1 MDTNRLK
8 RFAQDARRE
17 LRNFVTARLPL
28 VLAENSAARRER
40 PQTVA
45 ELEKARKSK
54 GDEALIDQIAYTW
67 FNRFC
72 ALRFMDVM
80 GYNPI
85 RIVSPLPGHF
95 QPEILEEAKGGNID
109 ETFVADSKIRERI
122 KGLLAGLIPA
132 VDGQGEAYKL
142 LLVSAC
148 NAYNK
153 VMPFLFQKIDDY
165 TELLMPDELMKENS
179 ILMKTREAI
188 TEDVAADGV
197 EVIGWLYQFYISEKK
212 DEVMGKT
219 VKTEDIPAATQLFTP
234 DWIVRYLVQNS
245 LGRLWMLNHPN
256 SKLAEEMEYY
266 IPVDSDQ
273 CSVDSVQC
281 SVDSV
286 QWSVDSGQ
294 CSVDSVQCS
303 VDSGKQKTNHYSLT
317 TNHLKISSPEEI
329 RICDPCCGSGHM
341 LTYAFDL
348 LVKIYE
354 EEGYDR
360 RKIPTLILVKN
371 LHGVEIDT
379 RAGELAAFALT
390 MKAREYDS
398 RFLRRENAPYPRI
411 CVLENFSEEWPVVSG
426 QFEDACKQSGCKL
439 DDFLHDINL
448 FKQAD
453 CMGSLLRPALSS
465 AQLMA
470 LSEYFTDH
478 CSLTTDHPL
487 FEDVEYQ
494 KLQKVLCQADFLSQK
509 YHVVVTNPP
518 YMGGKG
524 MNADLKRFA
533 ERLYPDSKSDLFAMF
548 IERCLQLIRHQGTIG
563 MITMQSWMFLSSFEK
578 LRTKLLD
585 ENTILSMAHLGA
597 RGFDSIGGE
606 VVQTTAFTMTNTL
619 IPDYK
624 GAFIRLVDGN
634 NEAEKAAMFRE
645 AVR

>member
-8 RFAQDARRE
+8 RFAQDTRRE
-17 LRNFVTARLPL
+17 LQKIVKALLPL
-28 VLAENSAARRER
+28 VLAENSAARREK
-40 PQTVA
+40 PQAVA
-45 ELEKARKSK
+45 ELEKVLRTQ
-54 GDEALIDQIAYTW
+54 GDEALIDKIAYTW

-80 GYNPI
+80 GYNSI

-109 ETFVADSKIRERI
+109 ETFVADSKYRARI
-122 KGLLAGLIPA
+122 KGLLEGSIPA
-132 VDGQGEAYKL
+132 VDGQAEAYKL

-165 TELLMPDELMKENS
+165 TELLLPDDLMKENS
-179 ILMKTREAI
+179 ILMKTRDAL

-245 LGRLWMLNHPN
+245 LGRLWMLNHPS
-256 SKLAEEMEYY
+256 SKLADDMEYY
-266 IPVDSDQ
+266 IPPTEEDKDFLEV
-273 CSVDSVQC
+273 
-281 SVDSV
+281 
-286 QWSVDSGQ
+286 
-294 CSVDSVQCS
+294 
-303 VDSGKQKTNHYSLT
+303 K
-317 TNHLKISSPEEI
+317 SPEEL

-354 EEGYDR
+354 EEGYDL

-371 LHGVEIDT
+371 LHGIEIDQ
-379 RAGELAAFALT
+379 RAGALAAFALT

-398 RFLRRENAPYPRI
+398 RFLRRENAPHPQI
-411 CVLENFSEEWPVVSG
+411 CVLQKITFDDGEFKFYMDFIG
-426 QFEDACKQSGCKL
+426 HDLFTAALQATLRQFEK
-439 DDFLHDINL
+439 
-448 FKQAD
+448 AD
-453 CMGSLLRPALSS
+453 CFGSLIVPQLTDAAAMLAELESRDVVGQLLLSGIHTRVLTVLRQAEYLS
-465 AQLMA
+465 
-470 LSEYFTDH
+470 
-478 CSLTTDHPL
+478 P
-487 FEDVEYQ
+487 
-494 KLQKVLCQADFLSQK
+494 K

-524 MNADLKRFA
+524 MNADLKKFA
-533 ERLYPDSKSDLFAMF
+533 EAKYPDSKSDLFAMF
-548 IERCLQLIRHQGTIG
+548 MERCLELVQKHGTIG

-585 ENTILSMAHLGA
+585 EDTILTMAHLGPRA
-597 RGFDSIGGE
+597 FDTIGGE
-606 VVQTTAFTMTNTL
+606 VVQTTAFTLTNTH

-634 NEAEKAAMFRE
+634 NEAEKSAMFKE
-645 AVR
+645 AITI

>member
-40 PQTVA
+40 PQAVA
-45 ELEKARKSK
+45 ELEKALRTQ
-54 GDEALIDQIAYTW
+54 GDEALIDKIAYTW

-80 GYNPI
+80 GYNSI

-109 ETFVADSKIRERI
+109 ETFVADSKYRARI
-122 KGLLAGLIPA
+122 KGLLDGSIPA
-132 VDGQGEAYKL
+132 VDGQAEAYKL

-165 TELLMPDELMKENS
+165 TELLLPDELMKENS
-179 ILMKTREAI
+179 ILMKTRDAI

-197 EVIGWLYQFYISEKK
+197 EGIGWLYQFYISEKK

-256 SKLAEEMEYY
+256 SKLADEMEYY
-266 IPVDSDQ
+266 IPPTEEDKDFLEV
-273 CSVDSVQC
+273 
-281 SVDSV
+281 
-286 QWSVDSGQ
+286 
-294 CSVDSVQCS
+294 
-303 VDSGKQKTNHYSLT
+303 K
-317 TNHLKISSPEEI
+317 SPEELK
-329 RICDPCCGSGHM
+329 ICDPCCGSGHM

-360 RKIPTLILVKN
+360 RKIPTLILLKN
-371 LHGVEIDT
+371 LHGIEIDQ

-398 RFLRRENAPYPRI
+398 RFLRRENSPRPQI
-411 CVLENFSEEWPVVSG
+411 CVLENFSDQWSVVSG
-426 QFEDACKQSGCKL
+426 QFEEACKQVGCKL
-439 DDFLHDINL
+439 DDFLHDLNL
-448 FKQAD
+448 FQQAD
-453 CMGSLLRPALSS
+453 CMGSLLHPKLSS
-465 AQLMA
+465 EKLIA
-470 LSEYFTDH
+470 LSEYFSDH
-478 CSLTTDHPL
+478 WSLTTDHSL
-487 FEDVEYQ
+487 FEDAEY
-494 KLQKVLCQADFLSQK
+494 KNLQKVLYQADYLSQK

-548 IERCLQLIRHQGTIG
+548 IERCLELVQHQGTIG

-619 IPDYK
+619 ITDYK

>member
-17 LRNFVTARLPL
+17 LQKIVKALLPL
-28 VLAENSAARRER
+28 VLAENSAARREK
-40 PQTVA
+40 PQAVA
-45 ELEKARKSK
+45 ELKKALKTQ
-54 GDEALIDQIAYTW
+54 GDEALIDKIAYTW

-80 GYNPI
+80 GYNSI

-109 ETFVADSKIRERI
+109 ETFVADSKYRARI
-122 KGLLAGLIPA
+122 KGLLDGSIPA
-132 VDGQGEAYKL
+132 VDGQAEAYKL

-165 TELLMPDELMKENS
+165 TELLLPDDLMKENS
-179 ILMKTREAI
+179 ILMKTRDAI

-256 SKLAEEMEYY
+256 SKLADDMEYY
-266 IPVDSDQ
+266 IPPTEEDKDFLEV
-273 CSVDSVQC
+273 
-281 SVDSV
+281 
-286 QWSVDSGQ
+286 
-294 CSVDSVQCS
+294 
-303 VDSGKQKTNHYSLT
+303 K
-317 TNHLKISSPEEI
+317 SPEELK
-329 RICDPCCGSGHM
+329 ICDPCCGSGHM

-360 RKIPTLILVKN
+360 RKIPTLILLKN

-398 RFLRRENAPYPRI
+398 RFLRRENAPYPQI
-411 CVLENFSEEWPVVSG
+411 CVLQNITFDEGDIPQYMDAIGHDLFTESLQQTLH
-426 QFEDACKQSGCKL
+426 QFT
-439 DDFLHDINL
+439 
-448 FKQAD
+448 QAD
-453 CMGSLLRPALSS
+453 CFGSLIVPKISNAGSI
-465 AQLMA
+465 M
-470 LSEYFTDH
+470 DV
-478 CSLTTDHPL
+478 LTERGVEAEL
-487 FEDVEYQ
+487 FLAKVHD
-494 KLQKVLCQADFLSQK
+494 KVLDVVNQADYLSQK

-533 ERLYPDSKSDLFAMF
+533 ETRYPDSKSDLFAMF
-548 IERCLQLIRHQGTIG
+548 IERCLELVQHQGTIG

-619 IPDYK
+619 IPNYK

-634 NEAEKAAMFRE
+634 NEAEKSAMFQE

>member
-17 LRNFVTARLPL
+17 LQKIVKALLPL
-28 VLAENSAARRER
+28 VLAENSAARREK
-40 PQTVA
+40 PQAVA
-45 ELEKARKSK
+45 ELEKALKTQ
-54 GDEALIDQIAYTW
+54 GDEALIDKIAYTW

-80 GYNPI
+80 GYNSI

-109 ETFVADSKIRERI
+109 ETFVADSKYRARI
-122 KGLLAGLIPA
+122 KGLLDGSIPA
-132 VDGQGEAYKL
+132 VDGQAEAYKL

-165 TELLMPDELMKENS
+165 TELLLPDDLMKENS
-179 ILMKTREAI
+179 ILMKTRDAI

-256 SKLAEEMEYY
+256 SKLADEMEYY
-266 IPVDSDQ
+266 IPPTEEDKDFLEV
-273 CSVDSVQC
+273 
-281 SVDSV
+281 
-286 QWSVDSGQ
+286 
-294 CSVDSVQCS
+294 
-303 VDSGKQKTNHYSLT
+303 K
-317 TNHLKISSPEEI
+317 SPEELK
-329 RICDPCCGSGHM
+329 ICDPCCGSGHM

-360 RKIPTLILVKN
+360 RKIPTLILLKN

-398 RFLRRENAPYPRI
+398 RFLRRENAPHPRI
-411 CVLENFSEEWPVVSG
+411 CVLENITFDEGEIPQYMEAIG
-426 QFEDACKQSGCKL
+426 HDLFTENLQQTLQQFT
-439 DDFLHDINL
+439 
-448 FKQAD
+448 QAD
-453 CMGSLLRPALSS
+453 CFGSLIVPKINDA
-465 AQLMA
+465 AAIM
-470 LSEYFTDH
+470 DV
-478 CSLTTDHPL
+478 LTERGVEAEL
-487 FEDVEYQ
+487 FLANVHN
-494 KLQKVLCQADFLSQK
+494 KVLNVINQADFLSQK

-548 IERCLQLIRHQGTIG
+548 IERCLQLVQHQGTIG

-606 VVQTTAFTMTNTL
+606 VVQTTAFTMTNTF

-624 GAFIRLVDGN
+624 GAFIRLVDGD
-634 NEAEKAAMFRE
+634 NEAEKAAMFQE

>member
-17 LRNFVTARLPL
+17 LQKIVKALLPL
-28 VLAENSAARRER
+28 VLAENSAARREK
-40 PQTVA
+40 PQAVA
-45 ELEKARKSK
+45 ELEKALKTQ
-54 GDEALIDQIAYTW
+54 GDEALIDKIAYTW

-80 GYNPI
+80 GYNSI

-95 QPEILEEAKGGNID
+95 QPEILEEAKSGNID
-109 ETFVADSKIRERI
+109 ETFVADSKYRARI
-122 KGLLAGLIPA
+122 KGLLDGSIPA
-132 VDGQGEAYKL
+132 VDGQAEAYKL

-212 DEVMGKT
+212 DEVMGKN

-266 IPVDSDQ
+266 IPPTEADNDFLEV
-273 CSVDSVQC
+273 
-281 SVDSV
+281 
-286 QWSVDSGQ
+286 
-294 CSVDSVQCS
+294 
-303 VDSGKQKTNHYSLT
+303 K
-317 TNHLKISSPEEI
+317 SPEDLK
-329 RICDPCCGSGHM
+329 ICDPCCGSGHM

-398 RFLRRENAPYPRI
+398 RFLRRENSPRPQI
-411 CVLENFSEEWPVVSG
+411 CVLENFSDQWSVVSG
-426 QFEDACKQSGCKL
+426 QFEEACKQVGCKS
-439 DDFLHDINL
+439 DDFLHDLNL
-448 FKQAD
+448 FQQAD
-453 CMGSLLRPALSS
+453 CMGSLLSPKLSTEKLS
-465 AQLMA
+465 AMI
-470 LSEYFTDH
+470 EYFSNH
-478 CSLTTDHPL
+478 YPLTTNHSL
-487 FEDVEYQ
+487 FEEAESNN
-494 KLQKVLCQADFLSQK
+494 LQKVLCQADFLSQK

-548 IERCLQLIRHQGTIG
+548 IERCLQLVQHQGTIG
-563 MITMQSWMFLSSFEK
+563 MITMQSWMFLSSFER

-585 ENTILSMAHLGA
+585 ENTIISMAHLGA

-634 NEAEKAAMFRE
+634 NEAEKAAMFQE

>member
-1 MDTNRLK
+1 MQKIVKAL
-8 RFAQDARRE
+8 
-17 LRNFVTARLPL
+17 LPL
-28 VLAENSAARRER
+28 VLAENSAARREK
-40 PQTVA
+40 PQAVA
-45 ELEKARKSK
+45 ELEKALRTQD
-54 GDEALIDQIAYTW
+54 DEALIDKIAYTW

-72 ALRFMDVM
+72 ALRFMDVL
-80 GYNPI
+80 GYNSI

-109 ETFVADSKIRERI
+109 EAFVADSKYRARI
-122 KGLLAGLIPA
+122 KGLLDSSIPA
-132 VDGQGEAYKL
+132 VDGQAEAYKL

-165 TELLMPDELMKENS
+165 TELLLPDDLMKENS
-179 ILMKTREAI
+179 ILMKTRDAL
-188 TEDVAADGV
+188 TEDVAANGV

-256 SKLAEEMEYY
+256 SKLADEMEYY
-266 IPVDSDQ
+266 IPPTEEDKDFLEV
-273 CSVDSVQC
+273 
-281 SVDSV
+281 
-286 QWSVDSGQ
+286 
-294 CSVDSVQCS
+294 
-303 VDSGKQKTNHYSLT
+303 K
-317 TNHLKISSPEEI
+317 SPEELK
-329 RICDPCCGSGHM
+329 ICDPCCGSGHM

-360 RKIPTLILVKN
+360 RKIPTLILLKN

-379 RAGELAAFALT
+379 RAGELAAFALA

-398 RFLRRENAPYPRI
+398 RFLRRENSPRPQI
-411 CVLENFSEEWPVVSG
+411 CVLVNFSDQWSVVSG
-426 QFEDACKQSGCKL
+426 QFEEACKQVGCKL
-439 DDFLHDINL
+439 DDFLHDLNL
-448 FKQAD
+448 FQQAD
-453 CMGSLLRPALSS
+453 CMGSLLHPKLSS
-465 AQLMA
+465 EKLMA
-470 LSEYFTDH
+470 LSEYFSDH
-478 CSLTTDHPL
+478 WSLTTDHSL
-487 FEDVEYQ
+487 FEDAESNN
-494 KLQKVLCQADFLSQK
+494 LQKVFSQADYLSQK

-548 IERCLQLIRHQGTIG
+548 IERCLQLIQAHGTIG
-563 MITMQSWMFLSSFEK
+563 MITMQSWMFLSSFER

-585 ENTILSMAHLGA
+585 KNTILSMAHLGA

-606 VVQTTAFTMTNTL
+606 VVQTTSFTMTNTF
-619 IPDYK
+619 IPAYK

-634 NEAEKAAMFRE
+634 NEAEKAAMFQE

>member
-17 LRNFVTARLPL
+17 LQKIVKALLPL
-28 VLAENSAARRER
+28 VLAENSAARREK
-40 PQTVA
+40 PQAVA
-45 ELEKARKSK
+45 ELEKALRTQ
-54 GDEALIDQIAYTW
+54 GDEALIDKIAYTW

-95 QPEILEEAKGGNID
+95 QPEILEEAKSGNID
-109 ETFVADSKIRERI
+109 ETFVTDSKRRERI
-122 KGLLAGLIPA
+122 KGLLEGTIMAM
-132 VDGQGEAYKL
+132 DGQAEAYKL

-165 TELLMPDELMKENS
+165 TELLLPDDLMKENS

-256 SKLAEEMEYY
+256 SKLADEMEYY
-266 IPVDSDQ
+266 IPPTEEDKDFLEV
-273 CSVDSVQC
+273 
-281 SVDSV
+281 
-286 QWSVDSGQ
+286 
-294 CSVDSVQCS
+294 
-303 VDSGKQKTNHYSLT
+303 K
-317 TNHLKISSPEEI
+317 SPEELK
-329 RICDPCCGSGHM
+329 ICDPCCGSGHM

-360 RKIPTLILVKN
+360 RKIPTLILLKN

-379 RAGELAAFALT
+379 RARELAAFALT

-398 RFLRRENAPYPRI
+398 RFLRRENSPRPQI
-411 CVLENFSEEWPVVSG
+411 CVLENFNDQWSVVSG
-426 QFEDACKQSGCKL
+426 QFEEACKQVGCKS
-439 DDFLHDINL
+439 DDFLHDLNL
-448 FKQAD
+448 FQQAD
-453 CMGSLLRPALSS
+453 CMGSLLHPKLSS
-465 AQLMA
+465 EKLIA
-470 LSEYFTDH
+470 LSEYFSDRYSQFSDNW
-478 CSLTTDHPL
+478 SLTTNHLL
-487 FEDVEYQ
+487 FEDAEY
-494 KLQKVLCQADFLSQK
+494 KNLQKVLYQADYLSQK

-548 IERCLQLIRHQGTIG
+548 IERCLELVQYQGTIG

-634 NEAEKAAMFRE
+634 NEAEKAAMFQE

>member
-17 LRNFVTARLPL
+17 LQKIVKALLPL
-28 VLAENSAARRER
+28 VLAENSAARREK
-40 PQTVA
+40 PQAVA
-45 ELEKARKSK
+45 ELEKALRTQ
-54 GDEALIDQIAYTW
+54 GDEALIDKIAYTW

-80 GYNPI
+80 GYNSI

-109 ETFVADSKIRERI
+109 ETFVTDSKYRARI
-122 KGLLAGLIPA
+122 KGLLDGSIPA
-132 VDGQGEAYKL
+132 VDGQAEAYKL

-165 TELLMPDELMKENS
+165 TELLLPDDLMKENS
-179 ILMKTREAI
+179 ILMKTRDAI

-256 SKLAEEMEYY
+256 SKLADDMEYY
-266 IPVDSDQ
+266 IPPTEEDKDFLEV
-273 CSVDSVQC
+273 
-281 SVDSV
+281 
-286 QWSVDSGQ
+286 
-294 CSVDSVQCS
+294 
-303 VDSGKQKTNHYSLT
+303 K
-317 TNHLKISSPEEI
+317 SPEELK
-329 RICDPCCGSGHM
+329 ICDPCCGSGHM

-371 LHGVEIDT
+371 LHGVEIDQ
-379 RAGELAAFALT
+379 RARELAAFALT

-398 RFLRRENAPYPRI
+398 RFLRRENSPRPQI
-411 CVLENFSEEWPVVSG
+411 CVLENFSGQWSVVSG
-426 QFEDACKQSGCKL
+426 QFEEACKQVGCKL
-439 DDFLHDINL
+439 DDFLHDLNL
-448 FKQAD
+448 FQQAD
-453 CMGSLLRPALSS
+453 CMGSLLHPKLSS
-465 AQLMA
+465 EKLIA
-470 LSEYFTDH
+470 LSENFSDH
-478 CSLTTDHPL
+478 WSLTTDHSL
-487 FEDVEYQ
+487 FEDAEY
-494 KLQKVLCQADFLSQK
+494 KNLQKVLYQAYYLSQK

-548 IERCLQLIRHQGTIG
+548 IERGFNMVMHRGYSA
-563 MITMQSWMFLSSFEK
+563 MVTMQSWMFLSSYEK
-578 LRTKLLD
+578 LREKLLD
-585 ENTILSMAHLGA
+585 NYTMECLCHMANMVMG
-597 RGFDSIGGE
+597 I
-606 VVQTTAFTMTNTL
+606 AFGTSATVWKNQY
-619 IPDYK
+619 IPGYK
-624 GAFIRLVDGN
+624 GAFCFVEYEDIENSKPVEFPPLNDRNKAAIRN
-634 NEAEKAAMFRE
+634 NEAEKAAMFQE
-645 AVR
+645 GCDE